1 MPDPLHSLAVKLLP
15 SLRKPVASVC
25 RTELLSVRVIS
36 VTRTLSPLSSSGSLG
51 GRSIGQEVFLS
62 GNVITAFV
70 GPAWFSALAV
80 EGLQPAAI
88 GPREL
93 LGLEGKSRQSH
104 RLSLVMAAHVFAGLP
119 GLTAGLSS

>member
-1 MPDPLHSLAVKLLP
+1 MLVPDPLHSLALKLLP

-25 RTELLSVRVIS
+25 RTGRLSVRLIA
-36 VTRTLSPLSSSGSLG
+36 VTRTLLPLSSSRSLG

-62 GNVITAFV
+62 GNEITAFI

-93 LGLEGKSRQSH
+93 LG
-104 RLSLVMAAHVFAGLP
+104 
-119 GLTAGLSS
+119 

>member
-1 MPDPLHSLAVKLLP
+1 M
-15 SLRKPVASVC
+15 
-25 RTELLSVRVIS
+25 SVRVIS
-36 VTRTLSPLSSSGSLG
+36 VTRTLLPLSSSRSLG

-62 GNVITAFV
+62 GNEITAFI

-104 RLSLVMAAHVFAGLP
+104 CLGLVMAAHVFAGLP
-119 GLTAGLSS
+119 WTHGRPEFIKMTLQRC